1 MFTSDW
7 CISIHFVCF
16 FVSRFTACDRRVSGN
31 DRLVFFELFMIFR
44 ILVSCKNKAMSASC
58 PQQKFHPLLRFPSL
72 ILSSLGSF
80 SITFL
85 KAKLGECIAL

>member
-1 MFTSDW
+1 MFTSDQLV
-7 CISIHFVCF
+7 H
-16 FVSRFTACDRRVSGN
+16 FTACDHPVPGN
-31 DRLVFFELFMIFR
+31 DRLVFFEVFMIFT

-58 PQQKFHPLLRFPSL
+58 PQQKFHSLLRFPSL

-80 SITFL
+80 SIKFL